1 MIIFIVSVLIALT
14 VSFLCSLMEAT
25 LLSLTPSQTAE
36 LAARRPKVGVTWDS
50 FKSNIERPIAVI
62 LLLNTTAHT
71 IGASVAGAQ
80 FNKLFGNQWIWVFSL
95 VFTFLML
102 QFTEILPKTLGV
114 RFNRELA
121 SVIARPLELAIRA
134 LTPLLHFVHR
144 INKLFEPKL
153 GANENHSTTVD
164 EISALASL
172 ARLSQQI
179 TPHQERII
187 KSVSRLSRLR
197 VHEVMI
203 PVEHV
208 SFLSTSQTL
217 PEALVAAHTDAHTRY
232 PVCEADDKDRVV
244 GYVNFKEM
252 IYFMRTNPNDPSL
265 RGVVRPVHFA
275 SFDESARDLLTKCV
289 DQHIHI
295 AVVRDASGKTLG
307 LVTLEDLLEE
317 LVGDIRDEFDRLPR
331 MFHSLSG
338 GTWMIGGG
346 VPVAE
351 MCQRLGL
358 QFPDCQ
364 GSVADWAAR
373 RLEHD
378 PRAGDTWRE
387 GTAEFVVRRI
397 RRGRVFEVAV
407 SLPQTASGAMAM

>member
-1 MIIFIVSVLIALT
+1 MLLFVISVLIAIT
-14 VSFLCSLMEAT
+14 VSFVCSLMEAT
-25 LLSLTPSQTAE
+25 LLSLTPSQAAD
-36 LAARRPKVGVTWDS
+36 LATKRPKAGAIWDS
-50 FKSNIERPIAVI
+50 FKGNIERPIAVI
-62 LLLNTTAHT
+62 LLLNTSAHT

-80 FNKLFGNQWIWVFSL
+80 FNKLYGSEWIWVFSL
-95 VFTFLML
+95 VFTFMML

-121 SVIARPLELAIRA
+121 AIIARPLAWAIRA
-134 LTPLLHFVHR
+134 LTPLLRLVR
-144 INKLFEPKL
+144 IINKLFDVKRSNDD
-153 GANENHSTTVD
+153 ATTPID
-164 EISALASL
+164 EISALAGMARLSNQISSHQEQIIKSASRL
-172 ARLSQQI
+172 ARL
-179 TPHQERII
+179 
-187 KSVSRLSRLR
+187 R
-197 VHEVMI
+197 VTEVML

-232 PVCEADDKDRVV
+232 PVCQAGNKDNVV

-275 SFDESARDLLTKCV
+275 APDESARDLLTKCV

-295 AVVRDASGKTLG
+295 AIVRDAKGNTLG

-331 MFHSLSG
+331 MFHPLSG

-346 VPVAE
+346 VPVGE
-351 MCQRLGL
+351 LCQRLGL
-358 QFPDCQ
+358 QFADCQ
-364 GSVADWAAR
+364 GSVADWLAR
-373 RLEHD
+373 RLNRD
-378 PRAGDTWRE
+378 PKAGDTFRE
-387 GTAEFVVRRI
+387 GPAEFSVRRI

-407 SLPQTASGAMAM
+407 SVPQAASGAMAM

>member
-36 LAARRPKVGVTWDS
+36 IVSRRPKVGATWDS

-62 LLLNTTAHT
+62 LLLNTSAHT

-121 SVIARPLELAIRA
+121 YLIARPLEIAIHA

-232 PVCEADDKDRVV
+232 PVCEADDKDRVA

-252 IYFMRTNPNDPSL
+252 IYFMRTNPNDPSF
-265 RGVVRPVHFA
+265 RGVIRPLYFA
-275 SFDESARDLLTKCV
+275 SPDESASALLELFV
-289 DQHIHI
+289 NQHIHMAI
-295 AVVRDASGKTLG
+295 VQGASGKTLG
-307 LVTLEDLLEE
+307 LVTLEDIVKT
-317 LVGDIRDEFDRLPR
+317 LVGEVQDEFDRLPR
-331 MFHSLSG
+331 MIHPLSG
-338 GTWMIGGG
+338 QMWMVGGG
-346 VPVAE
+346 VPLRELA
-351 MCQRLGL
+351 QQTGL
-358 QFPDCQ
+358 ELPDSPETI
-364 GSVADWAAR
+364 SVWLMDR
-373 RLEHD
+373 IGQT
-378 PRAGDTWRE
+378 PKAGDVYAE
-387 GTAEFVVRRI
+387 GGIEFIVRRT
-397 RRGRVFEVAV
+397 RRAKVFEV
-407 SLPQTASGAMAM
+407 SISRQQASQQ